1 MITAGER
8 RGQMFI
14 YDTEGAFELA
24 ASSFQAFYQ
33 DWLDF
38 ILDTKRFQKEL
49 DEWKRVRNR

>member
-24 ASSFQAFYQ
+24 ASSFQVFYQ
-33 DWLDF
+33 EWLDF
-38 ILDTKRFQKEL
+38 LSDTEQFQKEL
-49 DEWKRVRNR
+49 EEWRRIRSR